1 MTDVYY
7 RYKEWEEWDEIW
19 DTIIH
24 ASILTTDEIE
34 TLDKIFELAQ
44 LAKDN
49 NLTRE

>member
-24 ASILTTDEIE
+24 ASILTLDEIE
-34 TLDKIFELAQ
+34 TLDEIFSLAELAKEHG
-44 LAKDN
+44 L
-49 NLTRE
+49 RGE